1 MRTCQKRYMKK
12 ILFLSVF
19 FIFYLLFPVFTGTS
33 FNFVFADNAIR
44 VEKIADNKYEVI
56 VADAK
61 LFSDRQIRYDG
72 KGKSFFVKVGDG
84 EQQLKVTPKKAVE
97 VAYISGMM
105 NEFEQDGE
113 YKKVN
118 LIEKDGKLMY
128 EVRGK
133 KAGKILGIWGVSY
146 DTKAQVDGEGKLVN
160 FEKPWILKI
169 TKYLI
174 K

>member
-1 MRTCQKRYMKK
+1 MKK
-12 ILFLSVF
+12 ILFLVSLFTFYFFAINSV
-19 FIFYLLFPVFTGTS
+19 L
-33 FNFVFADNAIR
+33 ADNAIR
-44 VEKIADNKYEVI
+44 IEKIADNKYEVI

-72 KGKSFFVKVGDG
+72 RGKTFFVKVGDG
-84 EQQLKVTPKKAVE
+84 EQQLKVSPKKAVE

-105 NEFEQDGE
+105 NEFEQEGE
-113 YKKVN
+113 YKKVS
-118 LIEKDGKLMY
+118 LLEKDGKLFY

-133 KAGKILGIWGVSY
+133 KTGKIFGIWDVSY
-146 DTKAQVDGEGKLVN
+146 DVRAEIDSEGNLAH

-169 TKYLI
+169 LKYVM